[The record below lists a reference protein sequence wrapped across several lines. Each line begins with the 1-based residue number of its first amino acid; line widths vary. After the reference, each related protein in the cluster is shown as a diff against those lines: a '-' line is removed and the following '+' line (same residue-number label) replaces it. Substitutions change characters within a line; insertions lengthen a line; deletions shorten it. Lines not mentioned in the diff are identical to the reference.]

1 VGRLGIID
9 EAGVKRRRYDLF
21 RESCRHPGKPGNA
34 RGYWEDFKES
44 FTRADGHTAVN
55 GNENQEF
62 YWRQLAKLD
71 AGACYGA
78 VYGKDLAR
86 WNDGGAAYAGYTR
99 GIAFFNR
106 YAGYVNDPANSPGA
120 WIAFVDVPAIATGS
134 KPSDARTK
142 LGFFINHLNATDAG
156 VTDHRNVGV
165 GVNYAGMYSRRF
177 GSSDTAKF
185 SILPAFASQL
195 SSGYTIEVT
204 WYSPTAGK
212 LGSPRPQRRRN
223 PRAGRLH
230 RHRRHWR
237 LEYQDL
243 QRRDPDAGRRRHD
256 DHTRLPDHQR
266 IRQRLF
272 SPDRDPEVT
281 HRAAAPRTAFPLP
294 RRPGV
299 ISTFFLP

>member
-1 VGRLGIID
+1 MGRLGIID

-21 RESCRHPGKPGNA
+21 REACRHPGQPGNA

-44 FTRADGHTAVN
+44 FTRADGHTAAN

-120 WIAFVDVPAIATGS
+120 WIAFVDVPAIAAGP

-156 VTDHRNVGV
+156 VTDHRNVGT

-177 GSSDTAKF
+177 GSSGTAKF
-185 SILPAFASQL
+185 SILPAFVSQL

-204 WYSPTAGK
+204 WYSPTAASWD
-212 LGSPRPQRRRN
+212 LHVRN
-223 PRAGRLH
+223 AAGTLVQVGATVTGGTGG
-230 RHRRHWR
+230 WNTKTFS
-237 LEYQDL
+237 DVTPMPAGGGTTTT
-243 QRRDPDAGRRRHD
+243 PDFQITNVSGNPYFH
-256 DHTRLPDHQR
+256 L
-266 IRQRLF
+266 IEILN
-272 SPDRDPEVT
+272 
-281 HRAAAPRTAFPLP
+281 
-294 RRPGV
+294 
-299 ISTFFLP
+299 